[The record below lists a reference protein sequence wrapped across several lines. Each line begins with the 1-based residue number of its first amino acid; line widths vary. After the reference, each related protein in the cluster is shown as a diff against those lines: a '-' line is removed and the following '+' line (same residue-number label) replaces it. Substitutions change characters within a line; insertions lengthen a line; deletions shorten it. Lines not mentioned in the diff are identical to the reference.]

1 MAGGEGLKASA
12 AGGHAGASLAQ
23 GRGPSGPAARWR
35 PSPRRLTALL
45 LALTAAVVIG
55 HLIALDWLAR
65 HAPAAQGLAAMPE
78 PVFTRVLA
86 PSAEDPVVVAV
97 PPPAPAP
104 APVAA
109 REEVIVAAT
118 PAPAASAPQPP
129 ASAAEASTNPTPPES
144 APPEPA
150 PSTQRPELA
159 AAPEADVPA
168 PGTAQREGPALGNTA
183 HLANSTNKAMAGGT
197 GTVAAA
203 GNPAPAPAPAPAAA
217 APTASAPAADPLA
230 ALWPVDTRVTY
241 NLSGQFRGGPLYGS
255 ARVQW
260 LRQGAQYQARVEL
273 SIVPFGSATYTSQ
286 GQVTAAGLVPQAFE
300 DARGS
305 RRRLTRFSDKEVVM
319 PDGRTFE
326 RPSGVQ
332 DMASQFIELGFR
344 FRSGQAAT
352 DLGSTLTL
360 PLVRPGAVDT
370 WTYDIFAH
378 ELLRTPR
385 MGELDTVRVTP
396 RPFTNARGT
405 LASEIWFAPRL
416 QYLPVRFKVSFG
428 EEAALDLLVES
439 IEQR

>member
-1 MAGGEGLKASA
+1 MAGGEGLKAA
-12 AGGHAGASLAQ
+12 ATGGHAGAPAAE
-23 GRGPSGPAARWR
+23 GRGPSGSAGRWR

-65 HAPAAQGLAAMPE
+65 HAPSAHGLEAMPE

-104 APVAA
+104 AAA

-118 PAPAASAPQPP
+118 PVPAASEPQRPASAVEASANTAPSESAAPSPRPEQAAAPETGTPAAENAQRGTPAPGTSASQATAGGTGSAGTPTAAAAAAPP
-129 ASAAEASTNPTPPES
+129 ASAP
-144 APPEPA
+144 
-150 PSTQRPELA
+150 
-159 AAPEADVPA
+159 V
-168 PGTAQREGPALGNTA
+168 
-183 HLANSTNKAMAGGT
+183 
-197 GTVAAA
+197 
-203 GNPAPAPAPAPAAA
+203 
-217 APTASAPAADPLA
+217 ADPLA

-241 NLSGQFRGGPLYGS
+241 NLTGQFRGGPLYGS

-273 SIVPFGSATYTSQ
+273 SILPFGSATYTSQ
-286 GQVTAAGLVPQAFE
+286 GQVTPAGLVPQAFE

-319 PDGRTFE
+319 PDGRSFE
-326 RPSGVQ
+326 RPNGVQ

-344 FRSGQAAT
+344 FRSGQAST
-352 DLGSTLTL
+352 GLGSTLTL

>member
-1 MAGGEGLKASA
+1 MAGGEGLKAA
-12 AGGHAGASLAQ
+12 TTGGQGGAPLAE
-23 GRGPSGPAARWR
+23 GHGPSGSAARWR

-65 HAPAAQGLAAMPE
+65 HAPAPQGLAAMPE

-118 PAPAASAPQPP
+118 PAPAASEPQRP
-129 ASAAEASTNPTPPES
+129 ASAAEASANT

-150 PSTQRPELA
+150 APAQRTELA
-159 AAPEADVPA
+159 AATETDVSA
-168 PGTAQREGPALGNTA
+168 AGSAQRGISAPVNSANVP
-183 HLANSTNKAMAGGT
+183 NSTSQVTAGGT
-197 GTVAAA
+197 GNVATV
-203 GNPAPAPAPAPAAA
+203 GNPASAAAA
-217 APTASAPAADPLA
+217 APPASAPVADPLA

-241 NLSGQFRGGPLYGS
+241 HLTGQFRGGPLYGS

-260 LRQGAQYQARVEL
+260 LRQGTQYQARVEL

-286 GQVTAAGLVPQAFE
+286 GQVTPGGLVPQAFE

-319 PDGRTFE
+319 PDGRSFE
-326 RPSGVQ
+326 RPNGVQ

-344 FRSGQAAT
+344 FRSGQAST
-352 DLGSTLTL
+352 GLGSTLTL